1 MPRPPPSHR
10 ASLADPL
17 LTCHSQQ
24 PASWAPP
31 PATPAPAPPP
41 APPAGGLR
49 VTRARGGHNMAAAP
63 GLLFWLFVLGALRW
77 VAGQPDLSP
86 GRRFSDLKVCGDAEC
101 SSECGMAG
109 RAAGSRVAVLAA
121 RVRVPQP
128 APGLGGS
135 QARGA
140 RVGMLYSAVARLA
153 LP

>member
-1 MPRPPPSHR
+1 
-10 ASLADPL
+10 
-17 LTCHSQQ
+17 
-24 PASWAPP
+24 
-31 PATPAPAPPP
+31 
-41 APPAGGLR
+41 
-49 VTRARGGHNMAAAP
+49 MAAAP

-135 QARGA
+135 QARVA